1 MLRRIFHCVKVETNS
16 NYLKRS
22 MLKHTNRYC
31 HKPTQNNITRTHTD
45 TQQPKI
51 MSHQSKIISFE
62 KKISGKLWTKDW
74 PWKSQMTETTQKC
87 YLTLYVPHVEYTRPA
102 KTMFKGSH
110 HKQNLPNTVWVPGSG
125 RQRQALGAT
134 GTKIVYLHRYL
145 WHFLWW
151 ESLDIVESKG

>member
-62 KKISGKLWTKDW
+62 KKNFRQIVDKR
-74 PWKSQMTETTQKC
+74 
-87 YLTLYVPHVEYTRPA
+87 LTLEISNDWNYPKMLLNPLRTTCGVYSTSKNYVQR
-102 KTMFKGSH
+102 
-110 HKQNLPNTVWVPGSG
+110 LPPQTEFA
-125 RQRQALGAT
+125 QHCMGARIRKATAST
-134 GTKIVYLHRYL
+134 GCN
-145 WHFLWW
+145 WH
-151 ESLDIVESKG
+151 